1 MSDAMMVVTV
11 AVVAVLVL
19 IIVFMAVDGSGPS
32 VTNVYSRFV
41 RPGWN
46 PGYGP
51 GHSYRWGPYYQHGG
65 RTPSNGLLY

>member
-1 MSDAMMVVTV
+1 MMVVTV

-19 IIVFMAVDGSGPS
+19 IIVFMAADGSS

-46 PGYGP
+46 PGSGP
-51 GHSYRWGPYYQHGG
+51 GHSYQWGPYYQHGG

>member
-19 IIVFMAVDGSGPS
+19 IIVFMAVDGGSNS
-32 VTNVYSRFV
+32 VTNVFMHHGRGHHY
-41 RPGWN
+41 P
-46 PGYGP
+46 YGP
-51 GHSYRWGPYYQHGG
+51 GHSSRWGPYYQHGG

>member
-1 MSDAMMVVTV
+1 MVVTV

-19 IIVFMAVDGSGPS
+19 IIVFMAADGPS

-46 PGYGP
+46 PGWNPGS